1 MRKPKCNLAWC
12 VWMSALSRSF
22 SMPWKEVLG
31 WLTPSTGKATY
42 QCSGYSSQ
50 EMERWL
56 VEWPLDM
63 APEGFNSQLTHLSS
77 TLISFSGCNMGMTEA
92 PSHHKV
98 VKIKSDK
105 VKQVSSIVPGM
116 SQQAESAEWWM
127 FLPLLSKA
135 LNLLEPCFFS
145 LENIDETIS
154 YKGCE
159 HWRKWGVWKGFHN
172 HLWLFHVSIF
182 LLLFF
187 KYP

>member
-1 MRKPKCNLAWC
+1 
-12 VWMSALSRSF
+12 
-22 SMPWKEVLG
+22 
-31 WLTPSTGKATY
+31 
-42 QCSGYSSQ
+42 
-50 EMERWL
+50 
-56 VEWPLDM
+56 
-63 APEGFNSQLTHLSS
+63 
-77 TLISFSGCNMGMTEA
+77 MTEA

-159 HWRKWGVWKGFHN
+159 HWRK
-172 HLWLFHVSIF
+172 
-182 LLLFF
+182 
-187 KYP
+187 